1 VALWLHLDDASN
13 PAGVYGRSFA
23 ADGTPTSGDFR
34 FMDVPGLLA
43 AGGGKVVGV
52 FQLPDGRLVAQRF
65 TMP

>member
-1 VALWLHLDDASN
+1 LN

-43 AGGGKVVGV
+43 AGAGGNVVAL

-65 TMP
+65 RFTTP